1 MYMATVSIVVP
12 PPPVATNLDPPQSS
26 SKGKWVQ
33 IELKRARE
41 INDQKLHTTSLLT
54 CPPCI
59 AAAARL
65 VYVLI
70 AVSPA
75 SYLSLVIV
83 TSFRMSREGN
93 IELET

>member
-1 MYMATVSIVVP
+1 MRKQEKIK
-12 PPPVATNLDPPQSS
+12 L
-26 SKGKWVQ
+26 
-33 IELKRARE
+33 ERARGIYE
-41 INDQKLHTTSLLT
+41 QQKLHSFLT
-54 CPPCI
+54 CPPPRVAACI